1 MLEHRRPV
9 LCAFKDT
16 AIARHALRARRG
28 SRTPSRRRSW
38 SPTPSTLWASRYHP
52 PGTWSRRRSPSK
64 TWNGPR
70 ADGRSA
76 NSTLPP
82 SWSAVQASSP
92 ELLEGQ
98 PIPGLLELAASRGA
112 RLIVTGT
119 AARVGLDRI
128 LKGSVTGELAAHAPC
143 PVIAVPRA
151 AALEEP
157 GPVLAGYDGSE
168 HGLRAARHAAA
179 LAAQLNR
186 ELVVVQVDKRGDEVA
201 RSRPRARRRVVR
213 RRLGRAAQRTRSAA
227 SPRGQ
232 RRTRNR

>member
-1 MLEHRRPV
+1 MRVQGHGDREACPPCSAWL
-9 LCAFKDT
+9 A
-16 AIARHALRARRG
+16 HALETPLVVAHAFDPMGISVPPTRDMVAASISVEDLERAARRRAQRQLDAAAKLV
-28 SRTPSRRRSW
+28 S
-38 SPTPSTLWASRYHP
+38 
-52 PGTWSRRRSPSK
+52 GT
-64 TWNGPR
+64 G
-70 ADGRSA
+70 
-76 NSTLPP
+76 
-82 SWSAVQASSP
+82 VEP

-112 RLIVTGT
+112 RLFVTGT

-201 RSRPRARRRVVR
+201 RPRPRARRRVVR